1 LSNKKKLKAVSIA
14 LAMFMIASV
23 LGGCTTFDNFKKTF
37 VDKQVVGDDNI
48 ITIGI
53 YEPSSGEF
61 KERGEEEIRGI
72 ELANSIYSNVNGI
85 KIRLVIVDNQ
95 SDVNSA
101 KGAIQNLIKMKPSVI
116 LGSAGE
122 SNSMVASPYIE
133 AAKIPTI
140 TPSAVNPLITENNKY
155 YFRASITESQR
166 GAGLAEYVYSVLG
179 SRKIAA
185 ISMKN
190 DSANTAM
197 QRGFNSKISELE
209 QSSAGDSSSA
219 ISSIVYQKSV
229 DVNFESY
236 GKLVKSI
243 KKSGA
248 DVVVVPFGAENSDK
262 LFSEIEKDNLEKK
275 ITFVGSSNWNGEDF
289 TEMMKRH
296 PKIKVVFP
304 SDSVFSGG
312 KTTTKSV
319 TAETQ
324 RFIIEYAKKYGNDS
338 EPTSNAALGYDSY
351 LLAINAINRAN
362 SKKPEDI
369 RKALSELSDV
379 RGATGVFTFDKD
391 GNPIK
396 AVNLSTIKSG
406 KVISLYVTNDKT
418 TAENMGKIK

>member
-1 LSNKKKLKAVSIA
+1 MSNKKKLKAVSIA

-236 GKLVKSI
+236 GKLVKSK

>member
-1 LSNKKKLKAVSIA
+1 MLLLI
-14 LAMFMIASV
+14 MIASV

-37 VDKQVVGDDNI
+37 VDKQVVGDDNT

-61 KERGEEEIRGI
+61 KEQGEEEIRGI

-85 KIRLVIVDNQ
+85 KIKLVRVDNQ

-122 SNSMVASPYIE
+122 ANSMVASPYIE

-179 SRKIAA
+179 SRKIAT

-209 QSSAGDSSSA
+209 Q
-219 ISSIVYQKSV
+219 V
-229 DVNFESY
+229 
-236 GKLVKSI
+236 
-243 KKSGA
+243 
-248 DVVVVPFGAENSDK
+248 
-262 LFSEIEKDNLEKK
+262 
-275 ITFVGSSNWNGEDF
+275 
-289 TEMMKRH
+289 H
-296 PKIKVVFP
+296 C
-304 SDSVFSGG
+304 
-312 KTTTKSV
+312 
-319 TAETQ
+319 
-324 RFIIEYAKKYGNDS
+324 
-338 EPTSNAALGYDSY
+338 
-351 LLAINAINRAN
+351 
-362 SKKPEDI
+362 
-369 RKALSELSDV
+369 LSE
-379 RGATGVFTFDKD
+379 GC
-391 GNPIK
+391 
-396 AVNLSTIKSG
+396 
-406 KVISLYVTNDKT
+406 
-418 TAENMGKIK
+418 

>member
-1 LSNKKKLKAVSIA
+1 MSNKKKLKAVSIM
-14 LAMFMIASV
+14 LLLIMIASV

-101 KGAIQNLIKMKPSVI
+101 KGAIQNLIKMNPSVI

>member
-1 LSNKKKLKAVSIA
+1 MSNKKKLKAVSIA

-418 TAENMGKIK
+418 TAENMGKIQ

>member
-1 LSNKKKLKAVSIA
+1 MSNKKKLKAVSIA

-155 YFRASITESQR
+155 YFRASITELQR

>member
-1 LSNKKKLKAVSIA
+1 MSNKKKLKAVSIA

-219 ISSIVYQKSV
+219 ISSIVYKKSV

-289 TEMMKRH
+289 IEMMKRH

>member
-1 LSNKKKLKAVSIA
+1 MSNKKKLKAVSIM
-14 LAMFMIASV
+14 LLLIMIASV

-219 ISSIVYQKSV
+219 ISSIVYKKSV

-289 TEMMKRH
+289 IEMMKRH

>member
-1 LSNKKKLKAVSIA
+1 MSNKKRLKALSVV
-14 LAMFMIASV
+14 LLLFMIAGTLS
-23 LGGCTTFDNFKKTF
+23 GCMTFDNFKKTF
-37 VDKQVVGDDNI
+37 IDEQVVGEENT

-53 YEPSSGEF
+53 YEPISGAF
-61 KERGEEEIRGI
+61 KEQGEEEIRGI

-85 KIRLVIVDNQ
+85 KIKLVKVDNQ
-95 SDVNSA
+95 SDINSA
-101 KGAIQNLIKMKPSVI
+101 KGAIQNLIKMNPSI
-116 LGSAGE
+116 IIGSAGE
-122 SNSMVASPYIE
+122 ANSMVASPYIE

-179 SRKIAA
+179 SRKIAT

-197 QRGFNSKISELE
+197 IRGFNAKVHELE
-209 QSSAGDSSSA
+209 QGADSESASTITSV
-219 ISSIVYQKSV
+219 VYRKIV
-229 DVNFESY
+229 DVDFKNF
-236 GKLVKSI
+236 GRLVKNI
-243 KKSGA
+243 KASGA
-248 DVVVVPFGAENSDK
+248 DVVILPFGAEKADK
-262 LFSEIEKDNLEKK
+262 FFTAIEKENLEDK
-275 ITFVGSSNWNGEDF
+275 ITFVGSSYWNAEEF
-289 TEMMKRH
+289 VNMMKKH

-324 RFIIEYAKKYGNDS
+324 RFIIKYANKYGNDS

-351 LLAINAINRAN
+351 LLAINAINKAN

-369 RKALSELSDV
+369 RKALSEISGV
-379 RGATGVFTFDKD
+379 RGATGVFNFDKD

-396 AVNLSTIKSG
+396 SVNLSTIKSG
-406 KVISLYVTNDKT
+406 KVISLYVTNDTT
-418 TAENMGKIK
+418 TAETLEKIK

>member
-1 LSNKKKLKAVSIA
+1 
-14 LAMFMIASV
+14 
-23 LGGCTTFDNFKKTF
+23 
-37 VDKQVVGDDNI
+37 
-48 ITIGI
+48 
-53 YEPSSGEF
+53 
-61 KERGEEEIRGI
+61 
-72 ELANSIYSNVNGI
+72 
-85 KIRLVIVDNQ
+85 
-95 SDVNSA
+95 
-101 KGAIQNLIKMKPSVI
+101 MKPAVI

-122 SNSMVASPYIE
+122 ANSMVASPYIE

-166 GAGLAEYVYSVLG
+166 GAGLAEY
-179 SRKIAA
+179 
-185 ISMKN
+185 MKN

-209 QSSAGDSSSA
+209 QGTSGESPGV
-219 ISSIVYQKSV
+219 SSIVYQKAV
-229 DVNFESY
+229 DVDFESY

-243 KKSGA
+243 KKSDA

-262 LFSEIEKDNLEKK
+262 LFSEIEKENLEKK
-275 ITFVGSSNWNGEDF
+275 ITFVGSSNWNNEDF
-289 TEMMKRH
+289 ILMMKSH

-369 RKALSELSDV
+369 RKALSELSNV
-379 RGATGVFTFDKD
+379 RGATGVFTFDEY

-396 AVNLSTIKSG
+396 SVNLSTIKSG
-406 KVISLYVTNDKT
+406 KVISLSVTNDKT

>member
-1 LSNKKKLKAVSIA
+1 MLLLI
-14 LAMFMIASV
+14 MIASV

-219 ISSIVYQKSV
+219 ISSIVYKKSV

>member
-1 LSNKKKLKAVSIA
+1 MSNKKKLKAVSIA

-209 QSSAGDSSSA
+209 QSLAGDSSSA

>member
-1 LSNKKKLKAVSIA
+1 MSNKKKLKAVSIA

>member
-1 LSNKKKLKAVSIA
+1 MLLLI
-14 LAMFMIASV
+14 MIASV

>member
-1 LSNKKKLKAVSIA
+1 MLLLI
-14 LAMFMIASV
+14 MIASV

-37 VDKQVVGDDNI
+37 VDKQVVGDDNT

-61 KERGEEEIRGI
+61 KEQGEEEIRGI

-85 KIRLVIVDNQ
+85 KIKLVRVDNQ

-101 KGAIQNLIKMKPSVI
+101 KGAIQNLIKMKPAVI

-122 SNSMVASPYIE
+122 ANSMVASPYIE

-166 GAGLAEYVYSVLG
+166 GAGLAEYVYSVLR
-179 SRKIAA
+179 SRKIAT

-209 QSSAGDSSSA
+209 QRTSAGDSSGA
-219 ISSIVYQKSV
+219 SSIVYHKAV
-229 DVNFESY
+229 DVDFESY

-243 KKSGA
+243 KKSDA

-262 LFSEIEKDNLEKK
+262 LFSEIEKENLEKK
-275 ITFVGSSNWNGEDF
+275 ITFVGSSSWNNEDF
-289 TEMMKRH
+289 IAMMKSH

-324 RFIIEYAKKYGNDS
+324 RFIIEYAKKNGNNS

-362 SKKPEDI
+362 SKNPDDI
-369 RKALSELSDV
+369 RKALSELSNV
-379 RGATGVFTFDKD
+379 RGATGVF
-391 GNPIK
+391 
-396 AVNLSTIKSG
+396 SS
-406 KVISLYVTNDKT
+406 
-418 TAENMGKIK
+418 

>member
-1 LSNKKKLKAVSIA
+1 MSNKKKLKAVSIA

-296 PKIKVVFP
+296 PNIKVVFP

-324 RFIIEYAKKYGNDS
+324 RFITEYAKKYGNDS

>member
-1 LSNKKKLKAVSIA
+1 MSNKKKLKAVSIA

-289 TEMMKRH
+289 IEVMKRH

>member
-1 LSNKKKLKAVSIA
+1 MSNKKKLKAVSIA

-72 ELANSIYSNVNGI
+72 ELANSIYNNVNGI

>member
-1 LSNKKKLKAVSIA
+1 MSNKKKLKAVSIA

-37 VDKQVVGDDNI
+37 VDKQVVGDDNT

-61 KERGEEEIRGI
+61 KEQGEEEIRGI

-219 ISSIVYQKSV
+219 ISSIVYKKSV

-289 TEMMKRH
+289 IEMMKRH

>member
-1 LSNKKKLKAVSIA
+1 MSNKKKLKAVSIA

-289 TEMMKRH
+289 IEMMKRH

>member
-1 LSNKKKLKAVSIA
+1 MSNKKKLKAVSIA

-219 ISSIVYQKSV
+219 ISSIVYKKSV

>member
-1 LSNKKKLKAVSIA
+1 MSNKKKLKAVSIM
-14 LAMFMIASV
+14 LLLIMIASV

-37 VDKQVVGDDNI
+37 IDKQVVGDDNT

-61 KERGEEEIRGI
+61 KEQGEEEIRGI

-85 KIRLVIVDNQ
+85 KIKLVRVDNQ

-101 KGAIQNLIKMKPSVI
+101 KGAIQNLIKMKPTVI

-122 SNSMVASPYIE
+122 ANSMVASPYIE

-179 SRKIAA
+179 SRKIAT

-209 QSSAGDSSSA
+209 QGTSGDSPGV
-219 ISSIVYQKSV
+219 SSIVYQKAV
-229 DVNFESY
+229 DVDFENY

-243 KKSGA
+243 KKSDA

-262 LFSEIEKDNLEKK
+262 LFSEIEKENLEKK
-275 ITFVGSSNWNGEDF
+275 ITFVGSSNWNDEDF
-289 TEMMKRH
+289 IAMMKSH

-362 SKKPEDI
+362 SKNPVEI
-369 RKALSELSDV
+369 RKALSELSNV
-379 RGATGVFTFDKD
+379 RGATGVFTFDEY

-396 AVNLSTIKSG
+396 SVNLSTIKSG

>member
-1 LSNKKKLKAVSIA
+1 MSNKKKLKAVSIA

-236 GKLVKSI
+236 GKLVKNI

>member
-1 LSNKKKLKAVSIA
+1 MSNKKKLKAVSIM
-14 LAMFMIASV
+14 LLLIMIASV

-37 VDKQVVGDDNI
+37 VDKQVVGDDNT

-61 KERGEEEIRGI
+61 KEQGEEEIRGI

-85 KIRLVIVDNQ
+85 KIKLVRVDNQ

-101 KGAIQNLIKMKPSVI
+101 KGAIQNLIKMKPAVI

-122 SNSMVASPYIE
+122 ANSMVASPYIE
-133 AAKIPTI
+133 SAKIPTI

-179 SRKIAA
+179 SRKIAT

-197 QRGFNSKISELE
+197 QRGFNSKINELE
-209 QSSAGDSSSA
+209 QGTSGDSPGV
-219 ISSIVYQKSV
+219 SSIVYQKAV
-229 DVNFESY
+229 DVDFESY

-243 KKSGA
+243 KKSDA

-262 LFSEIEKDNLEKK
+262 LFSEIEKENLEKK
-275 ITFVGSSNWNGEDF
+275 ITFVGSSNWNNEDF
-289 TEMMKRH
+289 IAMMKSH

-304 SDSVFSGG
+304 SDSVFS
-312 KTTTKSV
+312 
-319 TAETQ
+319 
-324 RFIIEYAKKYGNDS
+324 
-338 EPTSNAALGYDSY
+338 
-351 LLAINAINRAN
+351 
-362 SKKPEDI
+362 
-369 RKALSELSDV
+369 
-379 RGATGVFTFDKD
+379 
-391 GNPIK
+391 
-396 AVNLSTIKSG
+396 
-406 KVISLYVTNDKT
+406 
-418 TAENMGKIK
+418 

>member
-1 LSNKKKLKAVSIA
+1 MSNKKKLKAVSIA

-324 RFIIEYAKKYGNDS
+324 RFIVEYAKKYGNDS

>member
-1 LSNKKKLKAVSIA
+1 MSNKKKLKAVSIA

-101 KGAIQNLIKMKPSVI
+101 KGAIQNLIKMNPSVI

>member
-1 LSNKKKLKAVSIA
+1 MSNKKKLKAVSIA

-166 GAGLAEYVYSVLG
+166 GTGLAEYVYSVLG

-219 ISSIVYQKSV
+219 ISSIVYHKSV

>member
-1 LSNKKKLKAVSIA
+1 MLLLI
-14 LAMFMIASV
+14 MIASV

-37 VDKQVVGDDNI
+37 VDKQVVGDDNT

-61 KERGEEEIRGI
+61 KEQGEEEIRGI

-155 YFRASITESQR
+155 YFRASITELQR

>member
-1 LSNKKKLKAVSIA
+1 MLLLI
-14 LAMFMIASV
+14 MIASV

-37 VDKQVVGDDNI
+37 VDKQVVGDDNT

-61 KERGEEEIRGI
+61 KEQGEEEIRGI

-85 KIRLVIVDNQ
+85 KIKLVRVDNQ

-101 KGAIQNLIKMKPSVI
+101 KGAIQNLIKMKPAVI

-122 SNSMVASPYIE
+122 ANSMVASPYIE

-179 SRKIAA
+179 SRKIAT

-209 QSSAGDSSSA
+209 QSSAGDSSGA
-219 ISSIVYQKSV
+219 SSIVYHKAV
-229 DVNFESY
+229 DVDFENY

-243 KKSGA
+243 KKSDA

-262 LFSEIEKDNLEKK
+262 LFSEIEKENLEKK
-275 ITFVGSSNWNGEDF
+275 ITFVGSSSWNNEDF
-289 TEMMKRH
+289 IAMMKSH

-324 RFIIEYAKKYGNDS
+324 RFIIEYANDS

-362 SKKPEDI
+362 SKNPVDI
-369 RKALSELSDV
+369 RKALSELSNV
-379 RGATGVFTFDKD
+379 RGATGVFTFDEY

-396 AVNLSTIKSG
+396 SVNLSTIKSG

>member
-1 LSNKKKLKAVSIA
+1 MSHKKKLKAVSIM
-14 LAMFMIASV
+14 LLLIMIASV

-37 VDKQVVGDDNI
+37 VDKQVVGDDNT

-61 KERGEEEIRGI
+61 KEQGEEEIRGI

-85 KIRLVIVDNQ
+85 KIKLVRVDNQ

-101 KGAIQNLIKMKPSVI
+101 KGAIQNLIKMKPAVI

-122 SNSMVASPYIE
+122 ANSMVASPYIE

-179 SRKIAA
+179 SRKIAT

-209 QSSAGDSSSA
+209 KGTSGDSPGV
-219 ISSIVYQKSV
+219 SSIVYQKAV
-229 DVNFESY
+229 DFESY

-243 KKSGA
+243 KKSDA

-262 LFSEIEKDNLEKK
+262 LFSEIEKENLEKK
-275 ITFVGSSNWNGEDF
+275 ITFVGSSNWNNEDF
-289 TEMMKRH
+289 IAMMKSH

-369 RKALSELSDV
+369 RKALSELSNV
-379 RGATGVFTFDKD
+379 RGATGVFTFDEY

-396 AVNLSTIKSG
+396 SVNLSTIKSG